1 MQDSLIK
8 LCMKRKEKKN
18 GMTLHKYQ
26 TTIFEHIEDEQTL
39 LQEDFHVKPF
49 HSQGNVEGLKIQG
62 EHFSLTLQGRLRKSN
77 HLMLYWKTSKAYS
90 HTTKGELSE
99 QSFKRW
105 MNWGMSSSGV
115 CLTVNS
121 GEFHKIENEYLS

>member
-1 MQDSLIK
+1 MQDSHIK
-8 LCMKRKEKKN
+8 RFMTRKEKKN

-26 TTIFEHIEDEQTL
+26 TTIFDHLEDERTL

-49 HSQGNVEGLKIQG
+49 QSPGNVEGLKIQG
-62 EHFSLTLQGRLRKSN
+62 EHFSLKLQGRLKKSN

-105 MNWGMSSSGV
+105 MNWGMSLNGV

-121 GEFHKIENEYLS
+121 GEYPKIENEYLS

>member
-1 MQDSLIK
+1 MKDSHIK
-8 LCMKRKEKKN
+8 RFMTRKEKKN

-26 TTIFEHIEDEQTL
+26 TTIFDYSEDEQTL

-49 HSQGNVEGLKIQG
+49 RLLGNVEGLKIQE
-62 EHFSLTLQGRLRKSN
+62 EHSSFILQGRLKKSN

-99 QSFKRW
+99 RSFKRW
-105 MNWGMSSSGV
+105 MNWGMSRSGV

-121 GEFHKIENEYLS
+121 GEFRRTETECRS

>member
-26 TTIFEHIEDEQTL
+26 TTIFDLLEDEQTL

-49 HSQGNVEGLKIQG
+49 LSQGNVEGLKIQE
-62 EHFSLTLQGRLRKSN
+62 EHSSFILQGRLKKSN

-105 MNWGMSSSGV
+105 MNWGMSRNGV

-121 GEFHKIENEYLS
+121 GEFRRTEKECIS